1 MTERTESEF
10 AQALAETDD
19 SHDVTAKDQLWL
31 LLAAI
36 VPFAVATLW
45 YIQR

>member
-1 MTERTESEF
+1 MTEQTESEL
-10 AQALAETDD
+10 AQALAESED
-19 SHDVTAKDQLWL
+19 SHDVSAKDQLWL

-36 VPFAVATLW
+36 LPFAVATLW

>member
-1 MTERTESEF
+1 MTEQTESEL

-36 VPFAVATLW
+36 VPFAAATLW